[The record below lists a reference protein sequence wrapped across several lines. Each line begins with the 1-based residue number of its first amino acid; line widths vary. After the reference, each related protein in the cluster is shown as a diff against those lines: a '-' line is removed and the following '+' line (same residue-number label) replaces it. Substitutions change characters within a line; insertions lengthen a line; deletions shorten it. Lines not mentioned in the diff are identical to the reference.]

1 MYKLTWTMKSVNKS
15 IALIHYISVLVPHIT
30 TENNEMM
37 TDSALLTIT
46 IRSMKTFPSCFRY
59 GAADRRFSLLNPRS

>member
-37 TDSALLTIT
+37 TGQSIT